1 MIQNPFQSQFNQ
13 SLADAYRL
21 QQYNQYN
28 QVNVVQHD
36 RFREVR
42 NKIDNLSVEEKEL
55 LSQDK
60 SFMDANNNYESE
72 LLLYICDRFR
82 DEFNN
87 SNKGIEL
94 INNLSKHTDN
104 ALDVIKDNMA
114 NERQQMREFQELLK
128 QNPELLKQLKDGKT
142 D

>member
-42 NKIDNLSVEEKEL
+42 NKIDSLSVEEKEL

-87 SNKGIEL
+87 SPKGIEL